1 MAFAGLRGTGT
12 WGTSER
18 PTNFR
23 EFILWK
29 NPNGSAPLLALMAK
43 AAKEKVDDP
52 QFSWWEEKLE
62 VARVRVNYVT
72 GYVSTDNTIIISSG
86 GLTLVAGD
94 VLQVEAAEAATYNN
108 ELCLVS
114 SVTSDTVIVV
124 KRGIAGTTNGAAM
137 VHQAY
142 LTKIGSAFPEGST
155 APGVSLRNPTKLTNY
170 CQIFKTAVGISRTAE
185 LTYARTGDAF
195 LNDKKRKAWDHSV
208 SLELAFMFGV
218 AAEETSGLTGG
229 STSFP
234 TRYTGGLR
242 SFITT
247 NSTIFTTSPTED
259 TFLAAVYKVFDY
271 QSEAGD
277 QRIVLAGNGF
287 LNTLN
292 KLARASTNS
301 RINFD
306 SVIKLYGMSLQRWI
320 LPQGELAVKTH
331 PLMNLHGRYT
341 DSAFVIDPT
350 SLKYRYIRD
359 TAFTDH
365 VEVKKED
372 KHEALWLTEAGLEF
386 QHEETNAYIGYFRI

>member
-1 MAFAGLRGTGT
+1 
-12 WGTSER
+12 
-18 PTNFR
+18 
-23 EFILWK
+23 
-29 NPNGSAPLLALMAK
+29 MAK

-350 SLKYRYIRD
+350 SLK
-359 TAFTDH
+359 
-365 VEVKKED
+365 
-372 KHEALWLTEAGLEF
+372 
-386 QHEETNAYIGYFRI
+386 